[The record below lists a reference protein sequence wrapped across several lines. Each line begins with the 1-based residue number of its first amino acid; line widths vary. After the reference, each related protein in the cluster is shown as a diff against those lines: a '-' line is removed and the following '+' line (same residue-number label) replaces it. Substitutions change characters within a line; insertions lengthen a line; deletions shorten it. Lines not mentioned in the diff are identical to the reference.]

1 MDESL
6 AGRILGVP
14 ASDTQVVYLD
24 LGLWY
29 ALGEANAGHPRQL
42 THIDILAKLAAGV
55 NQGRLRF
62 PLSAVHYMELTENP
76 RDNQRDEAAD
86 VMAALSRFVTMAP
99 IGRIVD
105 EELAKSL
112 KQLCNRPAFPIKV
125 PKFGRGWRYAFGE
138 TLDPEEEISDVT
150 EYLLLKGPA
159 QALHAHIP
167 NYDAY
172 SGRRIADSELNSF
185 NVMLNTLRTDPE
197 IAKRPLDAIC
207 ERQLNFDIGD
217 NFTRALI
224 SAGFYKSW
232 PVGLRGKAQLTDFL
246 MSLPS
251 RRTAAMIQ
259 FHYLKDV
266 NREWNIN
273 DLRDILAL
281 SAAIPYCDAVV
292 TDRKAWD
299 VTKNR
304 AHLDVEFGKQ
314 IFASLDDLVEQLG
327 L

>member
-1 MDESL
+1 MAVRE
-6 AGRILGVP
+6 P
-14 ASDTQVVYLD
+14 KTVYLD

-29 ALGEANAGHPRQL
+29 ALGEANADHPRQS
-42 THIDILAKLAAGV
+42 THPDILAKLAARAEAGD
-55 NQGRLRF
+55 LRF
-62 PLSAVHYMELTENP
+62 PLSAVHYIELTENP
-76 RDNQRDEAAD
+76 RDHQRREATR

-99 IGRIVD
+99 LGRIVD
-105 EELAKSL
+105 EELAASFHERYG
-112 KQLCNRPAFPIKV
+112 RPAFPIKV
-125 PKFGRGWRYAFGE
+125 PRFGVGYRYAFGE
-138 TLDPEEEISDVT
+138 TTDPDEEINELK
-150 EYLLLKGPA
+150 EYLVLEGAPQA
-159 QALHAHIP
+159 QRADIP

-172 SGRRIADSELNSF
+172 AARRISDSELKSF

-207 ERQLNFDIGD
+207 ARQLIEDIGD
-217 NFTRALI
+217 NFVRARY
-224 SAGFYKSW
+224 SAGFVHSW
-232 PVGLRGKAQLTDFL
+232 PPGLRDKAALTDFL
-246 MSLPS
+246 LSLPS

-266 NREWNIN
+266 GREWNIN

-281 SAAIPYCDAVV
+281 SAAIPYCDLVV

-304 AHLDVEFGKQ
+304 AHLDEQFDTE
-314 IFASLDDLVEQLG
+314 IFCSLDDLVNHLG